1 MNIYK
6 KIANRYLKQSS
17 QVTFKMTYEEDF
29 DDGPYSSLHMVEA
42 FFEGEEVGTF
52 GGSLNLKDQNE
63 FKKYTCYRDM
73 WSLVAQN
80 PSLVNSENKVYVFE
94 VHSSLLEEG
103 FQGQGLGV
111 KGYLRLA
118 QHIFQKKTNRTPFL
132 FIPNYC
138 HEVGS
143 VTSPEARRVWKSIAR
158 RYPSSGDVVV
168 INK

>member
-17 QVTFKMTYEEDF
+17 QVTFKMTYEEDLKDHTF
-29 DDGPYSSLHMVEA
+29 DSLHQIEA
-42 FFEGEEVGTF
+42 FSEGQSVGSF
-52 GGSLNLKDQNE
+52 AGSLNLKDQEE

-80 PSLVNSENKVYVFE
+80 PSLVNSENKVYVVE
-94 VHSSLLEEG
+94 VHSSLLEED

-118 QHIFQKKTNRTPFL
+118 QHLFQKKTNRTPFL

-138 HEVGS
+138 HGVGS
-143 VTSPEARRVWKSIAR
+143 VTSPEAKRVWKSLAR
-158 RYPSSGDVVV
+158 KYPSKGDVVLV
-168 INK
+168 NK